1 MRAALLALVLST
13 TALGAVGTV
22 TVVDGPAF
30 RTPKGGAEQPLQQ
43 GASVELDDT
52 LRTGPAGGLKVTLT
66 DQSVVVLGPDS
77 ELLVERA
84 EFEGQERSRVSLKL
98 LVGGIW
104 AKVKKAIA
112 GTDSTFEVSAARAVA
127 GVRGTIFRV
136 DATPLIAG
144 THPPKIRET
153 VVRVSEGRVAVN
165 AQVKKSGAKPPPQG
179 TPGRGA
185 GAHRG
190 DGGAVGEALRRA
202 PGRPRGAHHRHPVPE
217 REGAPDEGRDRPLP
231 PEAPLSGPAVTAPT
245 KDRASLTV
253 CDGVTEDG
261 EEVRPAGEGV
271 DAVVGAEPADEPVST
286 SRPPGSSG
294 IRAWVPAVTTYTP
307 ARRRRR

>member
-13 TALGAVGTV
+13 TALGAVGNV

-52 LRTGPAGGLKVTLT
+52 LRTGPAGGLKLTLT

-165 AQVKKSGAKPPPQG
+165 AQVKASGAKPPPKG
-179 TPGRGA
+179 PRVEVPGPT
-185 GAHRG
+185 
-190 DGGAVGEALRRA
+190 E
-202 PGRPRGAHHRHPVPE
+202 
-217 REGAPDEGRDRPLP
+217 
-231 PEAPLSGPAVTAPT
+231 VTAEQWEKRFVELQAGREVRITDTQFQSGKARQT
-245 KDRASLTV
+245 KDAIDRFLQKH
-253 CDGVTEDG
+253 
-261 EEVRPAGEGV
+261 P
-271 DAVVGAEPADEPVST
+271 
-286 SRPPGSSG
+286 
-294 IRAWVPAVTTYTP
+294 
-307 ARRRRR
+307 

>member
-13 TALGAVGTV
+13 AALGAVGTV

-43 GASVELDDT
+43 GASVELDDA
-52 LRTGPAGGLKVTLT
+52 LRTGPAGGLKLTLT

-165 AQVKKSGAKPPPQG
+165 AQVKKPGAKPPPTG
-179 TPGRGA
+179 PRVEVPGPT
-185 GAHRG
+185 
-190 DGGAVGEALRRA
+190 E
-202 PGRPRGAHHRHPVPE
+202 
-217 REGAPDEGRDRPLP
+217 
-231 PEAPLSGPAVTAPT
+231 VTAEQWEKRFVELQAGREVRITDTQFQSGKARET
-245 KDRASLTV
+245 KDAIDRFLQKH
-253 CDGVTEDG
+253 
-261 EEVRPAGEGV
+261 P
-271 DAVVGAEPADEPVST
+271 
-286 SRPPGSSG
+286 
-294 IRAWVPAVTTYTP
+294 
-307 ARRRRR
+307 

>member
-1 MRAALLALVLST
+1 MMRAALLALALST

-30 RTPKGGAEQPLQQ
+30 RTPKGGAELPLQQ

-153 VVRVSEGRVAVN
+153 VVRVSEGRVGVN
-165 AQVKKSGAKPPPQG
+165 AQVKASGAKPPPKG
-179 TPGRGA
+179 PRVEVPGPT
-185 GAHRG
+185 
-190 DGGAVGEALRRA
+190 E
-202 PGRPRGAHHRHPVPE
+202 
-217 REGAPDEGRDRPLP
+217 
-231 PEAPLSGPAVTAPT
+231 VTAEQWEKRFVELQAGREVRITDTQFQSGKARET
-245 KDRASLTV
+245 KDAIDRFLQKH
-253 CDGVTEDG
+253 
-261 EEVRPAGEGV
+261 P
-271 DAVVGAEPADEPVST
+271 
-286 SRPPGSSG
+286 
-294 IRAWVPAVTTYTP
+294 
-307 ARRRRR
+307 

>member
-1 MRAALLALVLST
+1 MRAALLVLVLST

-30 RTPKGGAEQPLQQ
+30 RTPKDGAEQPLQQ

-84 EFEGQERSRVSLKL
+84 EFAGQERSRVSLKL

-165 AQVKKSGAKPPPQG
+165 AQVKKSSAKPPPKG
-179 TPGRGA
+179 
-185 GAHRG
+185 
-190 DGGAVGEALRRA
+190 
-202 PGRPRGAHHRHPVPE
+202 PRVEVP
-217 REGAPDEGRDRPLP
+217 
-231 PEAPLSGPAVTAPT
+231 GPAEVSAEEWEKRFVELQAGREVRITDTQFQSGKARET
-245 KDRASLTV
+245 KDAIDRFLQKH
-253 CDGVTEDG
+253 
-261 EEVRPAGEGV
+261 P
-271 DAVVGAEPADEPVST
+271 
-286 SRPPGSSG
+286 
-294 IRAWVPAVTTYTP
+294 
-307 ARRRRR
+307 

>member
-43 GASVELDDT
+43 DASVELDDT
-52 LRTGPAGGLKVTLT
+52 LRTGPAGGLKLTLT

-165 AQVKKSGAKPPPQG
+165 AQVKKPGAKAPPTGPRVEV
-179 TPGRGA
+179 PGPT
-185 GAHRG
+185 
-190 DGGAVGEALRRA
+190 E
-202 PGRPRGAHHRHPVPE
+202 
-217 REGAPDEGRDRPLP
+217 
-231 PEAPLSGPAVTAPT
+231 VTAEQWEKRFVELQAGREVRITDTQFQSGKARET
-245 KDRASLTV
+245 KDAIDRFLQKH
-253 CDGVTEDG
+253 
-261 EEVRPAGEGV
+261 P
-271 DAVVGAEPADEPVST
+271 
-286 SRPPGSSG
+286 
-294 IRAWVPAVTTYTP
+294 
-307 ARRRRR
+307 

>member
-84 EFEGQERSRVSLKL
+84 EFEGQERSRVSLTL

-165 AQVKKSGAKPPPQG
+165 AQVKASGAKPPPKG
-179 TPGRGA
+179 PRVEVPGPT
-185 GAHRG
+185 
-190 DGGAVGEALRRA
+190 E
-202 PGRPRGAHHRHPVPE
+202 
-217 REGAPDEGRDRPLP
+217 
-231 PEAPLSGPAVTAPT
+231 VTAEQWEKRFVELQAGREVRITDTQFQSGKARQT
-245 KDRASLTV
+245 KDAIDRFLQKH
-253 CDGVTEDG
+253 
-261 EEVRPAGEGV
+261 P
-271 DAVVGAEPADEPVST
+271 
-286 SRPPGSSG
+286 
-294 IRAWVPAVTTYTP
+294 
-307 ARRRRR
+307 

>member
-30 RTPKGGAEQPLQQ
+30 RTPKGGAELPLQQ

-153 VVRVSEGRVAVN
+153 VVRVSEGRVGVN
-165 AQVKKSGAKPPPQG
+165 AQVKASGAKPPPKG
-179 TPGRGA
+179 PRVEVPGPT
-185 GAHRG
+185 
-190 DGGAVGEALRRA
+190 E
-202 PGRPRGAHHRHPVPE
+202 
-217 REGAPDEGRDRPLP
+217 
-231 PEAPLSGPAVTAPT
+231 VTAEQWEKRFVELQAGREVRITDTQFQSGKARET
-245 KDRASLTV
+245 KDAIDRFLQKH
-253 CDGVTEDG
+253 
-261 EEVRPAGEGV
+261 P
-271 DAVVGAEPADEPVST
+271 
-286 SRPPGSSG
+286 
-294 IRAWVPAVTTYTP
+294 
-307 ARRRRR
+307 